1 MKQENCEGLLSL
13 LTGITIPRPAMLKVL
28 DNGYT
33 LLDADAKILKSIA
46 KQLSKGIPL
55 TNRQHSLVLDKLENY
70 RDQFIKKGIDIDL
83 YKDKLMYPYR
93 QIDRSHTLKLHNDT
107 LKIRFPFNKK
117 IIDRIEE
124 VRRVDHRSHEYS
136 ENTHT
141 FKYTPQT
148 LMKLVEIAKKFDHK
162 FEIDEDVEDI
172 YQQCLR
178 LEETKEQYVPGVYN
192 YKLKNV
198 PVVVKDI
205 LLDEIGECN
214 RDTLPLYYDRR
225 ELFGLKHFDMDKIS
239 QSYARLSVLTN
250 KIIQRKDPT
259 IVLQTKTHT
268 IDQLVQSLIELNRL
282 PVLIVLDE
290 KKALDQLTVCH
301 NHFKNVVHSSEVS
314 VCFRKPNT
322 EERDPFNEMV
332 SEKGINNQVDK
343 NSKIVYINNSKL
355 PKPLLQKDFSPR
367 AVVSLGGHII
377 GFNNVTNFIQQF
389 DLQIVC
395 EDNSSS
401 VYWNKRLRKIVNA

>member
-13 LTGITIPRPAMLKVL
+13 LTGITIPRPVMLKVL

-93 QIDRSHTLKLHNDT
+93 EIDRSHTLKLDNDV

-124 VRRVDHRSHEYS
+124 VRRVDIRSHEYNN
-136 ENTHT
+136 NTHK

-148 LMKLVEIAKKFDHK
+148 LMKLVKIARKFDHK
-162 FEIDEDVEDI
+162 FEIDENVEDI
-172 YQQCLR
+172 YQQCLKF
-178 LEETKEQYVPGVYN
+178 EENKEQYVPGVYN
-192 YKLKNV
+192 YKVKNV
-198 PVVVKDI
+198 PVIVQNM

-225 ELFGLKHFDMDKIS
+225 ELFGLQHFDMDKIS
-239 QSYARLSVLTN
+239 RSYARLSVLTN

-259 IVLQTKTHT
+259 IVLQTQTHT
-268 IDQLVQSLIELNRL
+268 IDQLVQSLLELNRL
-282 PVLIVLDE
+282 PILIVLDE

-322 EERDPFNEMV
+322 EARDPFNEMV
-332 SEKGINNQVDK
+332 SEKGINNPVDK

-355 PKPLLQKDFSPR
+355 PKPLLQKDFAPR

-389 DLQIVC
+389 DLQIVY
-395 EDNSSS
+395 EDKSSS